1 MKRNVKS
8 SISLFIFTLSLT
20 NKAIVKFSFKK
31 PEEVKKKILIVEDEP
46 MSIMVIKKIL
56 APYQFQLVI
65 AVNGLD
71 AVEKFEKQKADL
83 VIMDLYMPEMD
94 GFEASKRIKSIS
106 IDTPIIVIS
115 TTDIPEDELKKD
127 IGIDYLLKKPLN
139 IKKFQD
145 FIHML
150 LLA

>member
-1 MKRNVKS
+1 MR
-8 SISLFIFTLSLT
+8 FIIYIYVIPLT
-20 NKAIVKFSFKK
+20 NKPIVKFSFKK
-31 PEEVKKKILIVEDEP
+31 TEEVKKKILIVEDEP

-71 AVEKFEKQKADL
+71 AVQKFQKEKVDL
-83 VIMDLYMPEMD
+83 VVMDLYMPEMD
-94 GFEASKRIKSIS
+94 GFEASKRIKAIS
-106 IDTPIIVIS
+106 SDTPIIVIS

>member
-1 MKRNVKS
+1 MK
-8 SISLFIFTLSLT
+8 FTFK
-20 NKAIVKFSFKK
+20 KAIT
-31 PEEVKKKILIVEDEP
+31 EETKKILIVEDEP
-46 MSIMVIKKIL
+46 MSVMVLEQIL
-56 APYQFQLVI
+56 KPYQFKLIV

-71 AVEKFEKQKADL
+71 AVEKFKKDSVDL
-83 VIMDLYMPEMD
+83 VIMDLYMPKMD
-94 GFEASKRIKSIS
+94 GFEASKLIKAIS
-106 IDTPIIVIS
+106 PDIPIIVFS
-115 TTDIPEDELKKD
+115 TTDIDEETLKKD

>member
-1 MKRNVKS
+1 M
-8 SISLFIFTLSLT
+8 
-20 NKAIVKFSFKK
+20 KFSFKK

>member
-1 MKRNVKS
+1 MK
-8 SISLFIFTLSLT
+8 FT
-20 NKAIVKFSFKK
+20 FKK
-31 PEEVKKKILIVEDEP
+31 QEEEEEQKKILIVEDEP
-46 MSIMVIKKIL
+46 MSVMVLEQIL
-56 APYQFQLVI
+56 KPYQFKLII

-71 AVEKFEKQKADL
+71 AVEKFKKTPMDL
-83 VIMDLYMPEMD
+83 VVMDLYMPKMD
-94 GFEASKRIKSIS
+94 GFEASKQIKAIS
-106 IDTPIIVIS
+106 PDTPIIVIS
-115 TTDIPEDELKKD
+115 TTDIGEDKLKED

>member
-1 MKRNVKS
+1 MIRYIYNTQSKN
-8 SISLFIFTLSLT
+8 TLLT
-20 NKAIVKFSFKK
+20 VKFTFKT
-31 PEEVKKKILIVEDEP
+31 PDEVKKKILIVEDEP
-46 MSIMVIKKIL
+46 MSILVIQKIL
-56 APYQFQLVI
+56 APYQFQLVV
-65 AVNGLD
+65 AVNGID
-71 AVEKFEKQKADL
+71 AIEKFKKDKADL

-94 GFEASKRIKSIS
+94 GFEASKRIKALSA
-106 IDTPIIVIS
+106 DTPIIVIS
-115 TTDIPEDELKKD
+115 TTDIAEEELKQD

>member
-1 MKRNVKS
+1 
-8 SISLFIFTLSLT
+8 
-20 NKAIVKFSFKK
+20 VKFTFKK
-31 PEEVKKKILIVEDEP
+31 QEVEQKKILIVEDEP
-46 MSIMVIKKIL
+46 MSVLVLEKIL
-56 APYQFQLVI
+56 KPYQFQLII

-71 AVEKFEKQKADL
+71 AVQKFEKSPVDL

-94 GFEASKRIKSIS
+94 GFEASKKIKALSP
-106 IDTPIIVIS
+106 DTPIIVIS
-115 TTDIPEDELKKD
+115 TTAIEEEKLKQD
-127 IGIDYLLKKPLN
+127 IGIDYLLTKPLN